1 MLFVM
6 LVSFHLS
13 LEIPDALGFSISK
26 SQAVPPL
33 LRHQH
38 PVFIGISLTSPL
50 ELVAFVLFVMLV
62 SFHLSLEIPDAPGF
76 SISKSQAVPPLLR
89 HQLPV
94 FIGISLAGPLELV
107 AFMLFM
113 HPSGLSLGEKL
124 PYPTSI
130 AIPKR
135 KAFTSIRRIFQPDS
149 SPCNTTFMP
158 LFEKCLILLDR

>member
-1 MLFVM
+1 MVPEISDALGFGIPKCEAVPPLLIHLPLVVIGISLAGPLELVAFMLFMM

-33 LRHQH
+33 LRHQL
-38 PVFIGISLTSPL
+38 PVFIGISLTS
-50 ELVAFVLFVMLV
+50 
-62 SFHLSLEIPDAPGF
+62 
-76 SISKSQAVPPLLR
+76 
-89 HQLPV
+89 
-94 FIGISLAGPLELV
+94 PLELV

-124 PYPTSI
+124 PNPTSI

-135 KAFTSIRRIFQPDS
+135 KAFTSNRRIFQPGS
-149 SPCNTTFMP
+149 SPCKTTFMP

>member
-1 MLFVM
+1 MM

-33 LRHQH
+33 LRHQL

-50 ELVAFVLFVMLV
+50 KLVAFSFLLLSDRVLMVP
-62 SFHLSLEIPDAPGF
+62 EISDALGF
-76 SISKSQAVPPLLR
+76 GIPKCEAVPPLLR

-94 FIGISLAGPLELV
+94 FIGISLTGPLELV

-124 PYPTSI
+124 PNPTSI

-135 KAFTSIRRIFQPDS
+135 KAFTSNRRIFQPGS
-149 SPCNTTFMP
+149 SPCKTTFMP